1 MLLSKSGLHLG
12 WVKLVI
18 IYSAWGEVLRKQDA
32 GLDWTSPISKKLVY
46 FLNYFIFIWTAAMRA
61 GELGR
66 WCPQRQRQGSLW
78 ILSKKLQWCWLSL
91 VALVGGWRASAVS
104 LSSVG
109 TAKICFSGGNKL
121 TAFDRNWGVWN
132 RCSFGFFSPELLD
145 ENSTWRC
152 RRFISNTDIKKLFLS
167 LSSSLPYSC
176 FIQTQPK
183 WTTVLQETSLLLCS
197 VFFWPWRSLSHWSR
211 GAAAVT

>member
-1 MLLSKSGLHLG
+1 MPLSKSGLHLG

-78 ILSKKLQWCWLSL
+78 ILSEKLQWCWLSL

-109 TAKICFSGGNKL
+109 QQRF
-121 TAFDRNWGVWN
+121 AFQEEINWLHLAEIEV
-132 RCSFGFFSPELLD
+132 CEIDVLLGFFPQSYWMKILLED
-145 ENSTWRC
+145 VEV
-152 RRFISNTDIKKLFLS
+152 LF
-167 LSSSLPYSC
+167 
-176 FIQTQPK
+176 QTL
-183 WTTVLQETSLLLCS
+183 T
-197 VFFWPWRSLSHWSR
+197 
-211 GAAAVT
+211 